1 MKSAINRAGV
11 TQTWIAEQ
19 LGIDNN
25 TVWRWSSGR
34 HDPDDK
40 TKKELATLLNVS
52 VAYLMGETDDTID
65 MSQARYPDFIRVPVY
80 DADTCAGNGWSHDYV
95 DAELLEHMVL
105 PSSEVGPISP
115 DPDKQP
121 FVVPVKGDSMEEAGL
136 PDEANVCVNPAAEV
150 HDGDAA
156 LVKYGDN
163 GDVAIKWVYFHR
175 NGSIELRSSSL
186 RYPPKIFT
194 REDLQEEDFYFKIVG
209 KVMLSIGKPKR
220 GA

>member
-1 MKSAINRAGV
+1 
-11 TQTWIAEQ
+11 
-19 LGIDNN
+19 
-25 TVWRWSSGR
+25 
-34 HDPDDK
+34 
-40 TKKELATLLNVS
+40 
-52 VAYLMGETDDTID
+52 
-65 MSQARYPDFIRVPVY
+65 
-80 DADTCAGNGWSHDYV
+80 
-95 DAELLEHMVL
+95 
-105 PSSEVGPISP
+105 
-115 DPDKQP
+115 
-121 FVVPVKGDSMEEAGL
+121 MEEAGL
-136 PDEANVCVNPAAEV
+136 PDGANVCVNPAAEV

-194 REDLQEEDFYFKIVG
+194 REDLQEEDFYFKIIG

>member
-1 MKSAINRAGV
+1 
-11 TQTWIAEQ
+11 
-19 LGIDNN
+19 
-25 TVWRWSSGR
+25 
-34 HDPDDK
+34 
-40 TKKELATLLNVS
+40 
-52 VAYLMGETDDTID
+52 MGETDDTID

-121 FVVPVKGDSMEEAGL
+121 FVVSVKGDSMEEAGL
-136 PDEANVCVNPAAEV
+136 PDGANVCVNPAAEV

-194 REDLQEEDFYFKIVG
+194 REDLQEEDFYFKIIG